1 MSCGAGSRYVRY
13 TFDIWV
19 TLRYY
24 RNVLMCLY
32 LLFLTLFTPNENC
45 VSIDCTK
52 LTLSVFSS
60 YLEHFNIPTKFTR
73 RLYDISPVWMDKI
86 QLPKISQYSSTI
98 DLFFPPPPLFGSMVI
113 CLNSV
118 YLATWQMEVQHS
130 SIPEP
135 SDWKQLPAPSGKN

>member
-1 MSCGAGSRYVRY
+1 MSCYVGSRYVRC

-19 TLRYY
+19 TLGYY
-24 RNVLMCLY
+24 RNVPMCLH
-32 LLFLTLFTPNENC
+32 LLFFTVNTPNENC
-45 VSIDCTK
+45 VSIYYNK
-52 LTLSVFSS
+52 ITLSAFSP
-60 YLEHFNIPTKFTR
+60 YFKHFNIPTKCTC
-73 RLYDISPVWMDKI
+73 RLYDISTVWMDKI
-86 QLPKISQYSSTI
+86 RLPKILQYSSTI
-98 DLFFPPPPLFGSMVI
+98 DLFFPPPPLFGSTVI